1 MKKTILFTLFMTILS
16 VNSQTT
22 HTVNAGSFY
31 YTPSQLT
38 ITQGDIVE
46 WVNDGGFHDVNGDI
60 NSITG
65 TSFGNPESFSS
76 SPTNTVGAIIYAHQF
91 DISGEYLYDCSVGS
105 HAQAGMVGS
114 ITVLP
119 SSNTVA
125 DIVINSGD
133 HNTLEAAVVAAGLVE
148 TLSSTGPFT
157 LFAPTDDAFDLLP
170 EGTLESLLAEPSGLL
185 TDILLGHVVSG
196 ETLSTELSNGMMIET
211 LNGNELSVSIDDT
224 GVMINNAMVTVA
236 DIIAD
241 NGVVHVINAVLV
253 PETECSNDDATIESF
268 FGNFA
273 VISCDSLIEYLSS
286 NYDYTLTMS
295 CNWNG
300 VPMIDLGQSIAE
312 ICECSCEDVDDVPE
326 ESYTI
331 VDIIVNSD
339 DHNTLEAAVIEAN
352 LATTLSGDGPFTV
365 FAPTDA
371 AFDALPA
378 GTVETLLQDPS
389 GQLTNILLHHVV
401 SGETLSTDLS
411 DGMMI
416 ETLNESNVNV
426 TIQSDMV
433 MIDNAVVTF
442 ADLIADNG
450 VVHVIDA
457 VLIPSENSNITENT
471 YNDNIILTV
480 DLNGKIVSKSVKN
493 TILLDIYESG
503 KIYKRIRK

>member
-1 MKKTILFTLFMTILS
+1 MKKSILFAIFIVILS
-16 VNSQTT
+16 ANSQTT

-38 ITQGDIVE
+38 ISQGDIVE
-46 WVNDGGFHDVNGDI
+46 WVNDGGFHDVNGDT

-76 SPTNTVGAIIYAHQF
+76 SPTNTVGAIIYTHQF

-170 EGTLESLLAEPSGLL
+170 EGTLESLLSDPSGLL

-196 ETLSTELSNGMMIET
+196 TALSDDLFDGMEVETVY
-211 LNGNELSVSIDDT
+211 GNELSVTITDS
-224 GVMINNAMVTVA
+224 GVMIDNAMVSAV

-241 NGVVHVINAVLV
+241 NGVVHVIDAVLV
-253 PETECSNDDATIESF
+253 PDSECANDDSVVESF

-273 VISCDSLIEYLSS
+273 IITCESLVEYLSS
-286 NYDYTLTMS
+286 SYNYTLEMS
-295 CNWNG
+295 CAWNG
-300 VPMIDLGQSIAE
+300 APMVDLGQSISE
-312 ICECSCEDVDDVPE
+312 ICQCTCEDLEDIPNENNTV
-326 ESYTI
+326 
-331 VDIIVNSD
+331 VDIIINSE
-339 DHNTLEAAVIEAN
+339 DHETLEAAVIAAD
-352 LATTLSGDGPFTV
+352 LATTLSGEGPFTV
-365 FAPTDA
+365 FAPTDDA
-371 AFDALPA
+371 LSALPA
-378 GTVETLLQDPS
+378 GTLETLLQDPA

-401 SGETLSTDLS
+401 SGTTMSSDLS
-411 DGMMI
+411 DDMSV
-416 ETLNESNVNV
+416 ETLNGTSLNISIDNGIV
-426 TIQSDMV
+426 T
-433 MIDNAVVTF
+433 IDNATVII
-442 ADLIADNG
+442 ADIIADNG

-457 VLIPSENSNITENT
+457 VLLPTQDTNLDEKLLNEKLLYSVN
-471 YNDNIILTV
+471 
-480 DLNGKIVSKSVKN
+480 LNGQITDKTTKN

-503 KIYKRIRK
+503 KIYKRIIK

>member
-1 MKKTILFTLFMTILS
+1 MKKTILFTLFMTFLS

-76 SPTNTVGAIIYAHQF
+76 SPTNTVGAIIYTHQF

-170 EGTLESLLAEPSGLL
+170 EGTLESLLADPSGLL
-185 TDILLGHVVSG
+185 TNILLGHVVSG
-196 ETLSTELSNGMMIET
+196 TELSSDLSDGMQMET
-211 LNGNELSVSIDDT
+211 FNGNELSVSIDDT
-224 GVMINNAMVTVA
+224 GVMINNAMVTFA
-236 DIIAD
+236 DITAD

-273 VISCDSLIEYLSS
+273 VISCESLIEYLSS

-300 VPMIDLGQSIAE
+300 VPMIDLGQTIAE

-371 AFDALPA
+371 AFDALPE

-457 VLIPSENSNITENT
+457 VLIPSENSNISENT